1 MKTITLERFAYTPM
15 GTFGKLTMPE
25 FSCYTV
31 EKPWRDNK
39 PFVSCIPEGEY
50 DLKLG
55 MYNRGGYPAYEVMN
69 VPNRI
74 LIKIHVAN
82 TMDDVLGCIGPG
94 LALGYV
100 ENKWAVTSSKAA
112 LKTFMEAMD
121 GDEVGK
127 LIIQPVA
134 EVFYE

>member
-1 MKTITLERFAYTPM
+1 MRTITLERFAYTPM

-31 EKPWRDNK
+31 ERPWLDNK

-50 DLKLG
+50 DIFLSR
-55 MYNRGGYPAYEVMN
+55 YNRGGYPAYEVMD
-69 VPNRI
+69 VPNRT

-94 LALGYV
+94 LALGYIDQ
-100 ENKWAVTSSKAA
+100 KWAVTSSKAA
-112 LKTFMEAMD
+112 LKTFMAEMD
-121 GDEVGK
+121 GDKVGK
-127 LIIQPVA
+127 LIIKSYP
-134 EVFYE
+134 YDGPL